1 MPFTK
6 FTNLDFDQIKSQI
19 KSYLRANSNFKD
31 FDFEGS
37 NFSVLIDTLAYNTYI
52 TAFNSNMIVNESFL
66 DSATLR
72 ENVVSLA
79 RNIGYVPRSRSAAK
93 AQISFTINTTSTTPT
108 LTLAA
113 GLVCIGASENQTITF
128 SIPSS
133 ITTTVNNGVAT
144 FNNIDVFQGTYLSKQ
159 FLVDGSLD
167 QRFLLDNS
175 FIDSS
180 TIVVNVTGPNE
191 TGIGREYSLANNI
204 LNIDA
209 TSETYLIQEVQ
220 DEKYELLFGDG
231 YFGKKLENGTIIT
244 ATYIITDGVGGN
256 GSSTFSYSGR
266 VLDSLD
272 NPVVPTNN
280 ILITTNQSAQNGGD
294 IESVDSI
301 KYFAPRIYA
310 SQYRA
315 VTARDYEAIIQSIY
329 PNTESVA
336 VVGGEELD
344 PPEFG
349 QVLISIKPKNGDF
362 VSDFDKQN
370 IQSKLKNY
378 SLSGINQK
386 IIDLKVLFVEIDSAV
401 YYNSSQVSNV
411 NDIKSKVTSVLNTFS
426 TSNINKFG
434 GRFKYSKLGQ
444 IIDNADTSITSNITR
459 VIIRRNMKVLLNQSA
474 QYELCYGNAF
484 KKNVGGFNIKSTGF
498 TVANQSG
505 TLYFTDVPNSDNK
518 MGTLSV
524 VKESSTANE
533 FIVVIKSA
541 GSVDYEKGEIIVN
554 TLNITSTAQPNNIIE
569 IQAFPDSND
578 VIGLKDL
585 YLSFSVA
592 DSTINMVKDT
602 ISSGE
607 QISGVGYKTTSSY
620 LNGSLKRGDTS
631 TTSATLLTSTTS
643 SSTMNTTTT
652 TSSGTSSSGGG
663 Y

>member
-19 KSYLRANSNFKD
+19 KSYLRANSDFKD
-31 FDFEGS
+31 FDFDGS

-52 TAFNSNMIVNESFL
+52 TAFNSNMVVNESFL

-93 AQISFTINTTSTTPT
+93 AEISFSINTTSNTPT

-113 GLVCIGASENQTITF
+113 GLVCVGATENTTVMF

-133 ITTTVNNGVAT
+133 ITTTVNNGVAS
-144 FNNIDVFQGTYLSKQ
+144 FNNIEVYQGTYLSKQ

-167 QRFLLDNS
+167 QRFVLDNS

-180 TIVVNVTGPNE
+180 TIVVRVQGPNE
-191 TGIGREYSLANNI
+191 TTLGREYLRSNNI
-204 LNIDA
+204 LNIDS
-209 TSETYLIQEVQ
+209 TSEIYLLQEVQ

-244 ATYIITDGVGGN
+244 ATYIITDGKAGN
-256 GSSTFSYSGR
+256 GSSIFSYSGR
-266 VLDSLD
+266 VLDSD
-272 NPVVPTNN
+272 NNPVVPTNN
-280 ILITTNQSAQNGGD
+280 ITITTNQSAANGGD

-378 SLSGINQK
+378 ALSGINQK
-386 IIDLKVLFVEIDSAV
+386 IIDLKVLYVEIDSAI

-411 NDIKSKVTSVLNTFS
+411 NGVKSKVVDVLNTFS

-444 IIDNADTSITSNITR
+444 IIDGSDSSITSNITR
-459 VIIRRNMKVLLNQSA
+459 VIIRRNMKCLLNQSA
-474 QYELCYGNAF
+474 QYELCYGNTF
-484 KKNVGGFNIKSTGF
+484 KKNAGGFNIKSTGF
-498 TVANQSG
+498 TIANQPG
-505 TLYFTDVPNSDNK
+505 TLYFTDVPNETGD
-518 MGTLSV
+518 MGVLSV
-524 VKESSTANE
+524 VRESSESNE
-533 FIVVIKSA
+533 FTVVVKSA
-541 GSVDYEKGEIIVN
+541 GTIDYKKGEIIVN
-554 TLNITSTAQPNNIIE
+554 TITITSTVVANDVIE
-569 IQAFPDSND
+569 IQACPDSND

-592 DSTINMVKDT
+592 DSTINMIKDT

-631 TTSATLLTSTTS
+631 TTNATISTSTTTPS
-643 SSTMNTTTT
+643 TT
-652 TSSGTSSSGGG
+652 TSTSSGSTSSGGG

>member
-93 AQISFTINTTSTTPT
+93 AQVSFTINTTSTTPT

-144 FNNIDVFQGTYLSKQ
+144 FSNIDVFQGTYLSKQ

-191 TGIGREYSLANNI
+191 TGVGREYSLANNI

-244 ATYIITDGVGGN
+244 ATYIITDGAEGN
-256 GSSTFSYSGR
+256 GSVNFSYSGR
-266 VLDSLD
+266 VLDSLN
-272 NPVVPTNN
+272 NPVVPTNT
-280 ILITTNQSAQNGGD
+280 ITITTNQSAQNGGD

-329 PNTESVA
+329 PNTESVS

-411 NDIKSKVTSVLNTFS
+411 SDIKSKVTSVLNTFS

-554 TLNITSTAQPNNIIE
+554 TLNITSTVQPNNIIE

>member
-6 FTNLDFDQIKSQI
+6 FTNLDFDQIKTQI
-19 KSYLRANSNFKD
+19 KSYLRANSDFKD

-37 NFSVLIDTLAYNTYI
+37 NFSALIDTLAYNTYI
-52 TAFNSNMIVNESFL
+52 TAFNSNMVVNESFL
-66 DSATLR
+66 DSATVR

-93 AQISFTINTTSTTPT
+93 AQVSFPFNTTSTAATAT
-108 LTLAA
+108 LSA
-113 GLVCIGASENQTITF
+113 GLVCVGTVENTNYLF
-128 SIPSS
+128 SIPNDVV
-133 ITTTVNNGVAT
+133 TTIVNGVAT
-144 FNNIDVFQGTYLSKQ
+144 FNNIDVYQGTFLRKQ
-159 FLVDGSLD
+159 FVVDGSLD

-180 TIVVNVTGPNE
+180 TIVVKVKGLSDTGL
-191 TGIGREYSLANNI
+191 GREYSKADNI
-204 LNIDA
+204 LNIDS
-209 TSETYLIQEVQ
+209 TSEIYLLQEAK
-220 DEKYELLFGDG
+220 DERYELLFGDG
-231 YFGKKLENGTIIT
+231 YFGKKLENGAVIT
-244 ATYIITDGVGGN
+244 VTYIITDGKEGN
-256 GSSTFSYSGR
+256 GPTNFSYSGR
-266 VLDSLD
+266 VVDDLG
-272 NPVVPTNN
+272 NAIVPSSN
-280 ILITTNQSAQNGGD
+280 ISVTTNSAASNGGD
-294 IESVDSI
+294 IESIDSI

-386 IIDLKVLFVEIDSAV
+386 IIDLKVLYVEIDSAV

-411 NDIKSKVTSVLNTFS
+411 NEVKSKVMSVLSTFS

-444 IIDNADTSITSNITR
+444 IIDGSDSSITSNITR
-459 VIIRRNMKVLLNQSA
+459 VIIRRNMKCLLNRSA

-484 KKNVGGFNIKSTGF
+484 KKNAGGFNIKSTGF
-498 TVANQSG
+498 TLANQTG
-505 TLYFTDVPNSDNK
+505 TLYFTDVPDATGN
-518 MGTLSV
+518 MGVLSV
-524 VKESSTANE
+524 VKESSESNE
-533 FIVVIKSA
+533 YTVVVKSA
-541 GSVDYEKGEIIVN
+541 GTIDYEKGEIIVN
-554 TLNITSTAQPNNIIE
+554 TLNITSTIKPNDIIE

-585 YLSFSVA
+585 YLSFSVS

-631 TTSATLLTSTTS
+631 TTTISSTT
-643 SSTMNTTTT
+643 TTTTT
-652 TSSGTSSSGGG
+652 TSGSG

>member
-19 KSYLRANSNFKD
+19 KSYLRANSDFKD
-31 FDFEGS
+31 FDFDGS

-52 TAFNSNMIVNESFL
+52 TAFNSNMVVNESFL

-93 AQISFTINTTSTTPT
+93 AEISFSINTTSNTST

-113 GLVCIGASENQTITF
+113 GLVCVGATENTTVMF

-133 ITTTVNNGVAT
+133 ITTTVNNGIAS
-144 FNNIDVFQGTYLSKQ
+144 FNNIEVYQGTYLSKQ

-167 QRFLLDNS
+167 QRFVLDNS

-180 TIVVNVTGPNE
+180 TIVVRVQGPNE
-191 TGIGREYSLANNI
+191 TTLGREYSRSNNI
-204 LNIDA
+204 LNIDS
-209 TSETYLIQEVQ
+209 TSEIYLLQEVQ

-231 YFGKKLENGTIIT
+231 YFGKKLENGTVIT
-244 ATYIITDGVGGN
+244 ATYIITDGKAGN
-256 GSSTFSYSGR
+256 GSSVFSYSGR
-266 VLDSLD
+266 VLDSD
-272 NPVVPTNN
+272 NNPVVPTNN
-280 ILITTNQSAQNGGD
+280 ITITTNQSASNGGD

-378 SLSGINQK
+378 ALSGINQK
-386 IIDLKVLFVEIDSAV
+386 IIDLKVLYVEIDSAI

-411 NDIKSKVTSVLNTFS
+411 NGVKSKVVDVLNTFS

-444 IIDNADTSITSNITR
+444 IIDGSDSSITSNITR
-459 VIIRRNMKVLLNQSA
+459 VIIRRNMKCLLNQSA
-474 QYELCYGNAF
+474 QYELCYGNTF
-484 KKNVGGFNIKSTGF
+484 KKNAGGFNIKSTGF
-498 TVANQSG
+498 TLADQTG
-505 TLYFTDVPNSDNK
+505 TLYFTDVPNETGD
-518 MGTLSV
+518 MGVLSV
-524 VKESSTANE
+524 VRESSESNE
-533 FIVVIKSA
+533 FTVVVKSA
-541 GSVDYEKGEIIVN
+541 GTIDYKKGEIIVN
-554 TLNITSTAQPNNIIE
+554 TLTITSTVAANDIIE

-592 DSTINMVKDT
+592 DSTINMIKDT

-631 TTSATLLTSTTS
+631 TATATISTS
-643 SSTMNTTTT
+643 TTT
-652 TSSGTSSSGGG
+652 TSTTTSTSSGSTSSGGG